1 MLGYTRKEKGW
12 NKKVSHSLIQI
23 KKNTKLTM
31 NLRFY
36 IRLLTLGP
44 IYISKQVLD

>member
-1 MLGYTRKEKGW
+1 
-12 NKKVSHSLIQI
+12 
-23 KKNTKLTM
+23 M

-44 IYISKQVLD
+44 IYINKQVLDEINHENGNGWI